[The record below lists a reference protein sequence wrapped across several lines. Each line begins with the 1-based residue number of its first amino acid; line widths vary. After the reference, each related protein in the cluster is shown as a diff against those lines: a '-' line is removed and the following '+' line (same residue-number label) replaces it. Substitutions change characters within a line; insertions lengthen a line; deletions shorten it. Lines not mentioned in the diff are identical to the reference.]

1 MSQEAK
7 GVTRWRRSAIV
18 GLPAVA
24 AVVGM
29 TAAMYE
35 GVLASSISL
44 TTDQM
49 NISAGRIAAPG
60 GVVAL
65 PDTVGSGNAASSEVG
80 IPTAYIEG
88 LCVHAKHTFT
98 IGTVSVP
105 VDLYIYTPNDGNNTY
120 ATVNND
126 ANIAKFSGLALN
138 TSSLNLPSVT
148 LTPNTNTSAVYLG
161 EAATNNAAAGV
172 QDAAGQFELDATQ
185 AAADIASLNATP
197 QQAAITTTT
206 TLTNFGLGITKPGN
220 SPGST
225 AAPVCN

>member
-49 NISAGRIAAPG
+49 NISSGRIAAPG

-65 PDTVGSGNAASSEVG
+65 PDTVGSGNAASSELG
-80 IPTAYIEG
+80 IPTAFIEG

-148 LTPNTNTSAVYLG
+148 LTPNSPTSAVYLG
-161 EAATNNAAAGV
+161 EAATNNAAAGI
-172 QDAAGQFELDATQ
+172 QDGAGQFELDATQ

-206 TLTNFGLGITKPGN
+206 TLTNFGLGINKPGN

-225 AAPVCN
+225 VGPVCN